1 VGGYATAQSRRV
13 AVLMGGRS
21 AEREISL
28 GTGRQA
34 LEALRECGH
43 ETAAIDT
50 GDPGFID
57 AVREWTPDV
66 AFICL
71 HGRFGE
77 DGTMQGLL
85 ELLDIPYTG
94 SGVLAS
100 ALAMNK
106 VLSKQ
111 VFTINGIPTPDY
123 IALRRGDDV
132 EPQSIVAM
140 LGEQT
145 VVKPAN
151 EGSSVGMTIVKAAA
165 DLPEALAQAFGHD
178 ATVLVEKFVEGTE
191 VTVGLLGNDEP
202 IVLPTLEIVPAN
214 EYYDY
219 ESKYVP
225 GKSTHI
231 VPARL
236 DVRTCEECE
245 RLALATHMALM
256 CRGMSR
262 VDQIVTMDGDV
273 FVLEVNTIP
282 GMTPTSLL
290 PEAAL
295 AAGIDFP
302 ELCDRLVGYALEDSP
317 LASGA

>member
-1 VGGYATAQSRRV
+1 MRV

-28 GTGRQA
+28 RTGRQA
-34 LEALRECGH
+34 LEALRAAGH
-43 ETAAIDT
+43 ETTAIDT

-57 AVREWTPDV
+57 ALREWRPDV

-71 HGRFGE
+71 HGRYGE
-77 DGTMQGLL
+77 DGTVQGLL

-123 IALRRGDDV
+123 IALRRGDEV
-132 EPQSIVAM
+132 EASRIVAM
-140 LGEQT
+140 LGERT

-151 EGSSVGMTIVKAAA
+151 EGSSVGMAIVKAATE
-165 DLPEALAQAFGHD
+165 LPEALEQAFAHD
-178 ATVLVEKFVEGTE
+178 STVLVEKFVEGTE
-191 VTVGLLGNDEP
+191 VTVGVLGNDEP

-225 GKSTHI
+225 GKSTHV

-236 DVRTCEECE
+236 DVRMCEECQ
-245 RLALATHMALM
+245 RLALATHIALM

-262 VDQIVTMDGDV
+262 VDQIVTRDGDV

-295 AAGIDFP
+295 AAGIGFP
-302 ELCDRLVGYALEDSP
+302 ELCDRLVGYAVEDAQAP
-317 LASGA
+317 SGS